1 VRQLSDDELSK
12 IEFLTSK
19 QIEVALIEP
28 TKTGLRKSIMDA
40 TSSVRDFLKLKN
52 IHDFNTQKQGPTN
65 KIVLDT
71 VIIDIEQTVTT
82 RTSLY
87 RPTTKMG
94 DPRVWIS
101 KIGSLCS
108 AGDILAISSFEGRL
122 WVFNLTTLPIR
133 DLFTIQSPFKH
144 FVDMYSAEERGV
156 SDELIEKIRAIAR
169 KGYIKSPFK
178 GDTAIGRLLE
188 TELGIVIN
196 SSKDPDYKGIEIKS
210 SRAERQNRK
219 NLFAQVPDWDISTVK
234 SSRTILDQ
242 YGYLKDGVR
251 RLYCTVTSTRF
262 NPQTLRLKVD
272 SSKGLLTEYSSR
284 DGDVVS
290 WRFRN
295 LEQRLLT
302 KHKETFWVEALS
314 KIEDGQEYFKFT
326 KIEHTK
332 DPLASQLGILI
343 QQGQVSL
350 DHLIKEKGVSAVEKG
365 PIFKLKK
372 NSLPLLFP
380 PSEIYVLADE

>member
-1 VRQLSDDELSK
+1 MRQLSNDELSK

-28 TKTGLRKSIMDA
+28 TKTGLGKSIMDA

-52 IHDFNTQKQGPTN
+52 IHDFSTQRQGPAS
-65 KIVLDT
+65 KAVVDT
-71 VIIDIEQTVTT
+71 MIIDTEQTIVT

-87 RPTTKMG
+87 RPITKRG
-94 DPRVWIS
+94 DPRIWIS
-101 KIGSLCS
+101 KIGSFCS
-108 AGDILAISSFEGRL
+108 AGDILAVSSFEDRL
-122 WVFNLTTLPIR
+122 WIFNLTTLPLR
-133 DLFTIQSPFKH
+133 NLFAVQSPFKT
-144 FVDMYSAEERGV
+144 FVDMYLAEEREV
-156 SDELIEKIRAIAR
+156 SNELVEKIRVIAQ

-188 TELGIVIN
+188 TELGIAIN

-219 NLFAQVPDWDISTVK
+219 NLFAQVPDWDISIVK
-234 SSRTILDQ
+234 SSRAILDR
-242 YGYLKDGVR
+242 YGYLRDGVK
-251 RLYCTVTSTRF
+251 RLYCTVTSRQF

-272 SSKGLLTEYSSR
+272 SNNGLLTEYSSR

-290 WRFRN
+290 WRFSN

-314 KIEDGQEYFKFT
+314 KIEDGQEYFKFV

-343 QQGQVSL
+343 HQGQVSL
-350 DHLIKEKGVSAVEKG
+350 DHLIKEKGASAVEKG
-365 PIFKLKK
+365 PIFKLKQD
-372 NSLPLLFP
+372 SLSLLFP
-380 PSEIYVLADE
+380 PSEVYVLVDE